1 MSKDLELFKF
11 ARLYLGQTNWENLR
25 KTTQSELA
33 LFQKFPLN
41 IRQSYIVYGNAN
53 LLNKFKAFYLTRCLK
68 TKPLYMQCFINE
80 YAEELSSATKDET
93 GLNVD
98 QDLVF
103 LYAHA
108 HSISSLGRSET
119 WLSETVLN
127 KISNRNRDGLVT
139 IILSE
144 VRMSSLEDK
153 SELKI
158 INLAGKALK
167 ESVKEILN
175 TSTTSNSNNNG
186 MVY

>member
-1 MSKDLELFKF
+1 
-11 ARLYLGQTNWENLR
+11 
-25 KTTQSELA
+25 
-33 LFQKFPLN
+33 
-41 IRQSYIVYGNAN
+41 
-53 LLNKFKAFYLTRCLK
+53 
-68 TKPLYMQCFINE
+68 MQCFINE

-119 WLSETVLN
+119 WLSETILS

-144 VRMSSLEDK
+144 VRISSIEDK
-153 SELKI
+153 AEFKI
-158 INLAGKALK
+158 INLTNKALK
-167 ESVKEILN
+167 ESVKEILGTN
-175 TSTTSNSNNNG
+175 TVDTTKSTAVFG
-186 MVY
+186 